1 MKTLKESLLSDI
13 DTNLAQGDKWDKKFA
28 AAQSELKYIS
38 DCINDFD
45 PNSAS
50 PSKWYLWS
58 NEYRKRATIFFK
70 TPKLTKYFNLP
81 GKHIFIQI
89 IFDKYFHSWGVNVI
103 FSNAS
108 KTTID
113 NKNNQMERVGSIRG
127 NVLYTFK
134 ENGVPNDK
142 ASKFRMDEFIQTY
155 VSPMFN
161 SIESFKQYIVDPYDN
176 KMPDKE
182 TII

>member
-1 MKTLKESLLSDI
+1 MRTLKESLLDDI
-13 DTNLAQGDKWDKKFA
+13 GITMKKGDKWMKSIEDVKTDI
-28 AAQSELKYIS
+28 KYMF
-38 DCINDFD
+38 DRINDFD

-127 NVLYTFK
+127 HVLYTFK

-142 ASKFRMDEFIQTY
+142 ASKFRMDEFIQKY
-155 VSPMFN
+155 VSPMFKD
-161 SIESFKQYIVDPYDN
+161 IESFKQYIVDPYDN

>member
-28 AAQSELKYIS
+28 TAQSELKYIS
-38 DCINDFD
+38 DCINNFE

-127 NVLYTFK
+127 NFLYTFK

-155 VSPMFN
+155 VSPMFKD
-161 SIESFKQYIVDPYDN
+161 IESFKQYIVDPYDN

>member
-1 MKTLKESLLSDI
+1 MKTLKESILDDI
-13 DTNLAQGDKWDKKFA
+13 GTTMKKGDKWMKKLA
-28 AAQSELKYIS
+28 EVETNIKYIS

-45 PNSAS
+45 PHSAS

-58 NEYRKRATIFFK
+58 NDLRKRATIFFK

-81 GKHIFIQI
+81 GKHIFVAVT
-89 IFDKYFHSWGVNVI
+89 FHKYSQEWNVSII

-108 KTTID
+108 KTTLDHRQRHLECI
-113 NKNNQMERVGSIRG
+113 GSIQG
-127 NVLYTFK
+127 SISYTFEEK
-134 ENGVPNDK
+134 NIPKDK

-161 SIESFKQYIVDPYDN
+161 DIESFEKYIVEPCVSGIRSN
-176 KMPDKE
+176 T